1 MVSARS
7 IVGDLGVACL
17 RKAWLTKAFS
27 ASCLLTLLLLTKPAM
42 SQRDEAAALQ
52 AKVEQ
57 LYQVGKFSE
66 AVPLAQRSLAIYEKT
81 YGPDHINVAG
91 ALSNLAILY
100 QAQGRL
106 ADAGPLYRRS
116 LAIAERVLGPDNP
129 ELATALNNLA
139 TLDDDQGRY
148 ADAETLY
155 RRSPVKAI
163 LVAVSK
169 EPAGCRY

>member
-17 RKAWLTKAFS
+17 RKAWLTKAFA

-66 AVPLAQRSLAIYEKT
+66 AVR
-81 YGPDHINVAG
+81 
-91 ALSNLAILY
+91 LSSPRA
-100 QAQGRL
+100 AFW
-106 ADAGPLYRRS
+106 
-116 LAIAERVLGPDNP
+116 
-129 ELATALNNLA
+129 
-139 TLDDDQGRY
+139 
-148 ADAETLY
+148 
-155 RRSPVKAI
+155 RSPW
-163 LVAVSK
+163 
-169 EPAGCRY
+169 